1 MESSTFPMAIFFED
15 TMRTASLMEKVNIFG
30 KMEPIIKA
38 TLSKAFVKA
47 KDSGRVRLEIYTT
60 GISVETEKSVFFYSG
75 LFFSAIVAII
85 GLLG

>member
-1 MESSTFPMAIFFED
+1 MESSTFPMAIFFGD

-38 TLSKAFVKA
+38 ILSKAFVKA

-60 GISVETEKSVFFYSG
+60 GISVETEKMGLECITGQMGTTIRGNSVK
-75 LFFSAIVAII
+75 I
-85 GLLG
+85 